1 MAGVPAWFS
10 PPQPG
15 DIVWCRFPEDR
26 LPGPGPKSRP
36 ALVLRVG
43 EAGGRPVV
51 AVAYG
56 TSRKVDRLYPG
67 EFAIAPSDGD
77 AFGASGLSYATKFDL
92 GKTFELDYNDA
103 WFGVAPGAPYGQ
115 TPKLG
120 LLHPGLVKRAR
131 GAFIAARR

>member
-1 MAGVPAWFS
+1 MAGVPAWFA

-15 DIVWCRFPEDR
+15 DIVWCRFPEGR

-43 EAGGRPVV
+43 EAEGRPVV

-56 TSRKVDRLYPG
+56 SSQKVERLYPG
-67 EFAIAPSDGD
+67 EFAIVPADGA
-77 AFGASGLSYATKFDL
+77 AFEAAGLSHPAKFDL
-92 GKTFELDYNDA
+92 GRIFELDYNTE

-115 TPKLG
+115 SPKLG
-120 LLHPGLVKRAR
+120 ILHPSLVKRAR
-131 GAFIAARR
+131 RAFGAARR